1 MIGMLAVLLATSAPA
16 GTISPPVP
24 PQLALADMAEPDP
37 KKMSQAEIRAHN
49 AKLPRDHPYYIR
61 CVRTAEIGSLVKR
74 TFSCRTN
81 QQWPAAEEAGN
92 REARDINDRMSSKAW
107 PTN

>member
-1 MIGMLAVLLATSAPA
+1 MIEMLAVLLAASAPTA
-16 GTISPPVP
+16 TVSPPAP
-24 PQLALADMAEPDP
+24 AQLALADMAEPDP

-49 AKLPRDHPYYIR
+49 AKLPREHPYYIR

-74 TFSCRTN
+74 SFSCRTN
-81 QQWPAAEEAGN
+81 QQWTAAEEAGN
-92 REARDINDRMSSKAW
+92 REAWDISERMSSKAW